1 MFRDGAQAI
10 DAKNYLLEQPELS
23 HVTLEG
29 QHHVGRYASSVR
41 INRKYIII

>member
-41 INRKYIII
+41 INRK